1 MSIFIYLFIYYGNNR
16 VPSSPSV
23 IFIFNYIH
31 TFFFFYEVFFL
42 LWWSVSRLRLLKYPN
57 HIHPHY
63 LTHLLGAASSAALA
77 KHSDTTFL
85 NVWPLTYLFLHY
97 QTSPS
102 YSSCSQLRSTDT
114 LVLCVHKYSAGMQ
127 YYLDTCHLNETW
139 SEKWAEKYNGRHSR
153 LILMYIY
160 PDRPEV
166 RIFLLQMYPE
176 VSSTW

>member
-1 MSIFIYLFIYYGNNR
+1 MTECQVPLQLFLYLTIFTLF
-16 VPSSPSV
+16 
-23 IFIFNYIH
+23 
-31 TFFFFYEVFFL
+31 FFL
-42 LWWSVSRLRLLKYPN
+42 LWSFLSIVMISVTAQTAKISQP
-57 HIHPHY
+57 HPPSSSNPPFRSSKQRC
-63 LTHLLGAASSAALA
+63 LG

-139 SEKWAEKYNGRHSR
+139 SEKWAEKYNRRHSR